1 MLSDGVFPFLHADKT
16 DIAPG
21 EEVFLSR
28 SVVYFY
34 VLLSLRKSSIA
45 SL

>member
-1 MLSDGVFPFLHADKT
+1 MLSDGAFPFLHADKT
-16 DIAPG
+16 DNAPG

-28 SVVYFY
+28 SVVYFSD
-34 VLLSLRKSSIA
+34 LLSLRKSSIA